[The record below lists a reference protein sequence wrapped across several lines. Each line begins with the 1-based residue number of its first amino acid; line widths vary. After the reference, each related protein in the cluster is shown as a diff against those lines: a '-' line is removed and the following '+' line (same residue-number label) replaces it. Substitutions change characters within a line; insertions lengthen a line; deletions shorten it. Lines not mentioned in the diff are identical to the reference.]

1 MCPSGQMFRHSE
13 RWRLVFPFC
22 LVSKAVFSD
31 WVMGSQC
38 QGNWLQNCSHWLH
51 EPLNAQPRNSRLQ
64 GSLWRLREECYESS
78 GWALP
83 SLCMALFFSVHILFL
98 GCLTKR
104 YVLKGW
110 SPALD
115 CGLERCERSDHWSK
129 TLPLILILSHSLNQD
144 VLFLKTWMSPYL
156 FLNNRDWRESLVVKG
171 AWCSC
176 TGPEFG
182 SRYPQ
187 CITSQ

>member
-1 MCPSGQMFRHSE
+1 MAPLIQFWVTSAFPQHITHRKSYRAVHVCPHGQMFRHSE

-104 YVLKGW
+104 Y
-110 SPALD
+110 
-115 CGLERCERSDHWSK
+115 CTERLISSSRPWLGKMWTFRSMKQNFTID
-129 TLPLILILSHSLNQD
+129 
-144 VLFLKTWMSPYL
+144 PYI
-156 FLNNRDWRESLVVKG
+156 ES
-171 AWCSC
+171 
-176 TGPEFG
+176 
-182 SRYPQ
+182 
-187 CITSQ
+187 